1 MPRGLDALGIRQAD
15 GTTQWRSGYLQSIQ
29 QLDADGGL
37 ARYRLKLVPG
47 VWLATQA
54 RRNRIFQNKPI
65 LQVIEEVLAPYAP
78 YVRWQIDTGV
88 DTLLAELAP
97 RPMIVQYQESDY
109 TFITRLM
116 AEEGLGW
123 SVAES
128 SPSGELPDFSA
139 GAAHAL
145 HLFAN
150 GDSFTQDPSSAADGG
165 IRWHQAGSQE
175 DSDALFDWRHTRS
188 LRSNQTATLSW
199 AWAHKR
205 ALVAVESSSS
215 RPAHVPD
222 LERFSDAHDGRQLTN
237 SDAQRYARLQQTQID
252 SSQWQIGCAS
262 SVRSLAVHSRVGYI
276 SNKKSLAD
284 ARLFVL
290 ANVDLET
297 AHTTHAA
304 HITTAAHRH
313 RRFVFRQLGH
323 HAIGRQHQAR
333 DRRCILQ
340 RNACDFGRIKHA
352 HRHHVTVFAVARVVA
367 KVAFAFQHFVDDN

>member
-1 MPRGLDALGIRQAD
+1 MQAGLPIRDWRFKQAALGIRQAD
-15 GTTQWRSGYLQSIQ
+15 GSTQWRSGYIQKVQ

-37 ARYRLKLVPG
+37 ARYRLSLVPG
-47 VWLATQA
+47 LWLATQA

-88 DTLLAELAP
+88 DTLLGELAP
-97 RPMIVQYQESDY
+97 RPMIVQYQQSDY
-109 TFITRLM
+109 ALITRLL

-123 SVAES
+123 SVVES
-128 SPSGELPDFSA
+128 AASGEAPDFSA

-145 HLFAN
+145 HLFAS
-150 GDSFTQDPSSAADGG
+150 GDSFTEDPNSAADGG

-175 DSDALFDWRHTRS
+175 ETDALFDWRHTRS

-222 LERFSDAHDGRQLTN
+222 LERFSDAHDSRQQSN
-237 SDAQRYARLQQTQID
+237 SDAARYARMQQTHID

-262 SVRSLAVHSRVGYI
+262 SVRSLAVHSWFDFVNYAAFNQTGFDQAAFN
-276 SNKKSLAD
+276 SPSAD
-284 ARLFVL
+284 A
-290 ANVDLET
+290 A
-297 AHTTHAA
+297 
-304 HITTAAHRH
+304 
-313 RRFVFRQLGH
+313 
-323 HAIGRQHQAR
+323 
-333 DRRCILQ
+333 
-340 RNACDFGRIKHA
+340 
-352 HRHHVTVFAVARVVA
+352 
-367 KVAFAFQHFVDDN
+367 